1 MKLLTLDPATHYTG
15 YAVWSDAVLIQFGVI
30 RAHKSSNWDVRCLE
44 LNSKIRNLIVD
55 QKMTHCVAEF
65 PEFQSGKRGLDAAKA
80 GDTLK
85 LAYLCGSISCGWQLH
100 SALYL
105 ADQQRKYPTGGMD
118 LDVPSV
124 EPMIFWVS
132 PSRWKG
138 QLPKD
143 VCAARCHERYG
154 WLAKTEIEKNA
165 SDAIMI
171 GDWFLREAGL
181 KTCAHVAKL
190 QMDY

>member
-15 YAVWSDAVLIQFGVI
+15 YAVWTGEVLTQFGVI

-105 ADQQRKYPTGGMD
+105 ADSARSPEGRE
-118 LDVPSV
+118 PV
-124 EPMIFWVS
+124 EPMVFWVS

-171 GDWFLREAGL
+171 GDWFLREAEL
-181 KTCAHVAKL
+181 KPHGHVAKL
-190 QMDY
+190 QIDY

>member
-1 MKLLTLDPATHYTG
+1 MRLITLDPATHYTG
-15 YAVWSDAVLIQFGVI
+15 YAIWHGEVLKQFGVI

-44 LNSKIRNLIVD
+44 LNSKLRNLLVEE
-55 QKMTHCVAEF
+55 KMTHCVSEF
-65 PEFQSGKRGLDAAKA
+65 PEFQSGRRGMDAARA

-100 SALYL
+100 SALHL
-105 ADQQRKYPTGGMD
+105 ADSQRKGFSPEGI
-118 LDVPSV
+118 LPV
-124 EPMIFWVS
+124 EPMILWVP

-143 VCAARCHERYG
+143 VSAKRCFDKYH
-154 WLAKTEIEKNA
+154 WLAKSEIEKNA

-171 GDWFLREAGL
+171 GDWFLMESGL
-181 KTCAHVAKL
+181 KPHGDASWKQVE
-190 QMDY
+190 M